1 MKDSLSTKDRAQI
14 ADYVALY
21 RSVGLLS
28 GKVDLF
34 GSMKTLAD
42 TGTLA
47 FYDPTDKHVYIRG
60 TKMTVDLRITL
71 VHELTHVL
79 QDQHFDLLKIEKAAD
94 KANGDSM
101 AVHALVEGDAEDIES
116 QAVDQLSA
124 ADKKAYDATQL
135 KLSSNDDAKKLQAL
149 PKVFVDSFS
158 APYDFGEQFVKILKD
173 QGGESAI
180 DAAFRKPPTS
190 FAEIWNPFVYLEGQ
204 KPLAVTAPKL
214 PKGAKKVDAS
224 QVGSFDTFLVFAERL
239 PALQSLDAADAWRG
253 DRSLTYKKDGTVCT
267 DIRMRA
273 GDTAGAATLRK
284 AWRDWVAAMPGG
296 LASVRDTAGNGVSIH
311 TCDPGPE
318 VDLHVSDKGD
328 QALVYPVD
336 RLQVAT
342 SVLDEAKKG
351 TAIQM
356 TPAAA
361 YCFADAILRIVPVDA
376 LSGAD
381 PNWQP
386 DWDYNRNDPAN
397 LFRPWSY
404 QVGHLTEWAKLLL
417 ILNRVRPDAWLVPRA
432 VELFGAESMS
442 EWRFSTDGRP
452 PAASPERIRALP
464 WRPDADVVEHLPFGE
479 GESLRQVEDRLRP
492 LWEDELRPAL
502 AAGRTVLVVAHTDSL
517 RALRRVVEGRDQDEG
532 DTLRVVP
539 AQPLAYRTD
548 GAGNVIP
555 PALYLENQA
564 AV

>member
-1 MKDSLSTKDRAQI
+1 MSMPPEDQSNTGWVPSVWRSADAPPDPPKPSKARRGALVAIALIALAGIAALAVGILRSDDSPKVAGPPTTVITYPPTWDPRVVQLADEASRLRKLNFLHPVQVEFLTPAEYTKKSAGSEDEDSLSKKDRSQI

-34 GSMKTLAD
+34 NSMKTLAD

-94 KANGDSM
+94 RSNGDSM
-101 AVHALVEGDAEDIES
+101 AVHALVEGDAEEIES

-124 ADKKAYDATQL
+124 ADKKTYLASQER
-135 KLSSNDDAKKLQAL
+135 LSSNDDAKKLLAL

-190 FAEIWNPFVYLEGQ
+190 FAEIWNPFAYLEGQ
-204 KPLAVTAPKL
+204 KPLAVTAPRL

-253 DRSLTYKKDGTVCT
+253 DRSLTYRKDGTVCT
-267 DIRMRA
+267 EIRMRA
-273 GDTAGAATLRK
+273 GDTAGATTLLQ
-284 AWRDWVAAMPGG
+284 AWRDWKEAMPGG
-296 LASVRDTAGNGVSIH
+296 LASVRAMAGNGVVIH
-311 TCDPGPE
+311 TCDPGPD

-328 QALVYPVD
+328 KALVYPVG

-342 SVLDEAKKG
+342 SVLDESKKG
-351 TAIQM
+351 TAIHM
-356 TPAAA
+356 SPAAA

-386 DWDYNRNDPAN
+386 DIFQQSKMA
-397 LFRPWSY
+397 
-404 QVGHLTEWAKLLL
+404 
-417 ILNRVRPDAWLVPRA
+417 DARD
-432 VELFGAESMS
+432 SC
-442 EWRFSTDGRP
+442 
-452 PAASPERIRALP
+452 
-464 WRPDADVVEHLPFGE
+464 
-479 GESLRQVEDRLRP
+479 
-492 LWEDELRPAL
+492 L
-502 AAGRTVLVVAHTDSL
+502 ARH
-517 RALRRVVEGRDQDEG
+517 
-532 DTLRVVP
+532 P
-539 AQPLAYRTD
+539 
-548 GAGNVIP
+548 
-555 PALYLENQA
+555 
-564 AV
+564 